1 MKPFDLKEYLKN
13 PSIKLITRNH
23 CPVRIICTDRLDN
36 HDANIVALIH
46 SMDPEMDIE
55 YTQCYT
61 EDGMYLPSKEQH
73 PNDLFFVDESDY
85 NDGWVNLYKIGK
97 EPIFAERTVFPTKER
112 ALQFRI
118 GRCYLTTAHINF
130 RNEVE
135 VQYDSKNCRWIHMYN
150 IKDKRYTDGYV
161 YLTKEQAENSESVQG
176 IENKVVMIKWE
187 EQL

>member
-61 EDGMYLPSKEQH
+61 EDGMYLPNKEPH
-73 PNDLFFVDESDY
+73 PSDLFFATESDY
-85 NDGWVNLYKIGK
+85 TDGWVNLYKIGK
-97 EPIFAERTVFPTKER
+97 EPIFTKGTVFPTKEM
-112 ALQFRI
+112 AFHFRL
-118 GRCYLTTAHINF
+118 GRCYLATAKINL

-135 VQYDSKNCRWIHMYN
+135 EQHDSKNCRWIHMYN
-150 IKDKRYTDGYV
+150 IGDKRYTDGYV